1 MKRVKSSVVCRRIGR
16 GDAGSASEA
25 ARLMLSR
32 IGCLGTVHALEDVLV
47 RSRGAV
53 TKNKVVMAGHVEMM
67 ELGGDVIGALDP
79 PY

>member
-1 MKRVKSSVVCRRIGR
+1 
-16 GDAGSASEA
+16 
-25 ARLMLSR
+25 MLSR